1 MKNMKKI
8 LVFAMAML
16 LVMAISVAGTIA
28 YLNSTTGIVENT
40 FSVGNVAITLD
51 EIKVTEY
58 GVADGTSRVMANTYK
73 LIPAHSYTKD
83 PTVHVAAGSEDCFLF
98 VKVDNQ
104 IAGIEAAGDTTI
116 AAQMAANGWVKVTDE
131 ANVFCLTNAD
141 GTPKKVSAGTDHVV
155 FRSFTLA
162 EDADVSANV
171 TKKITVQAYAV
182 QADTLDAL
190 TVDGLW
196 DEAPSN
202 WVAPT
207 V

>member
-1 MKNMKKI
+1 M
-8 LVFAMAML
+8 
-16 LVMAISVAGTIA
+16 
-28 YLNSTTGIVENT
+28 
-40 FSVGNVAITLD
+40 
-51 EIKVTEY
+51 
-58 GVADGTSRVMANTYK
+58 
-73 LIPAHSYTKD
+73 
-83 PTVHVAAGSEDCFLF
+83 HVAAGSEDCFLF

-104 IAGIEAAGDTTI
+104 IAGIEAAGATTI

-131 ANVFCLTNAD
+131 ANVFCLTNED
-141 GTPKKVSAGTDHVV
+141 GTPKKVSAGTDHIV
-155 FRSFTLA
+155 FGSFTLA

-196 DEAPSN
+196 DEAPST

>member
-104 IAGIEAAGDTTI
+104 IAGIEAAGTTTI
-116 AAQMAANGWVKVTDE
+116 AAQMAALHWVEVSD
-131 ANVFCLTNAD
+131 APGVFCLTD
-141 GTPKKVSAGTDHVV
+141 GNGKPLAVKAGESKVV
-155 FRSFTLA
+155 FNSFTLA
-162 EDADVSANV
+162 EDADVASNV